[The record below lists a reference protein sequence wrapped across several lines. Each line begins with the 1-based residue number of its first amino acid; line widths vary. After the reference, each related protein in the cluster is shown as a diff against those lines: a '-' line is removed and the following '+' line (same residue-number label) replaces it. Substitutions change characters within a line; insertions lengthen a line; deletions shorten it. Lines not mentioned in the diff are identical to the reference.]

1 MNVQPGTAV
10 ARRSVVSA
18 VSADTVGGPR
28 KARVIGNVVA
38 VVVTVGVSRARRAV
52 VPCVRHHLVGMSAVA
67 PTIVVDHAALG
78 RHPLVT
84 LCPQA
89 CRQTVLDEGD
99 LAVGSEAAAEPSTAG
114 GVGVTTTRQHPAA
127 AALPAAPRRLMS
139 APTALR
145 QRISPLVAPLV
156 QAPSVARTGVVVLPL
171 ARQVRATTKTAAPPS
186 LRRRRLGC
194 RRCSLARCTPAP
206 GPRRLRVHHRSP
218 TAAPKGV

>member
-1 MNVQPGTAV
+1 M
-10 ARRSVVSA
+10 
-18 VSADTVGGPR
+18 
-28 KARVIGNVVA
+28 IGNVVA

-52 VPCVRHHLVGMSAVA
+52 VPCVRPHPVGMSAVA
-67 PTIVVDHAALG
+67 PTIVYAALD
-78 RHPLVT
+78 RHPLVA

-89 CRQTVLDEGD
+89 CRHTVLDEDD

-114 GVGVTTTRQHPAA
+114 GVGVTTTQQHPAA
-127 AALPAAPRRLMS
+127 AVRPAALRRLMP

-145 QRISPLVAPLV
+145 QRTSPLVAPLV
-156 QAPSVARTGVVVLPL
+156 QAPGVGRTGVVVLPL
-171 ARQVRATTKTAAPPS
+171 ARQIGATTKTVASPS

-218 TAAPKGV
+218 TAAPNGASASGAVARSSAA